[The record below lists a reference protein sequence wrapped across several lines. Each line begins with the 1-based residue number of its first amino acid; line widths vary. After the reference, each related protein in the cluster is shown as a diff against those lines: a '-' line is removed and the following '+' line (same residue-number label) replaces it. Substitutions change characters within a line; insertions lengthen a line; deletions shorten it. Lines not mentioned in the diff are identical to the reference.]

1 MKKKLFFILILF
13 TVIFTSCEKEPL
25 PADIET
31 IIFGE
36 IYDSTNDLPIINK
49 KLKIAEFREI
59 STLSGGNSIFNGY
72 IDSTYTNNNGAYN
85 LAFRTSGNGSR
96 YVIQI
101 EYDKEVHIFDSDE
114 TIQDEIIGE
123 QLELNFE
130 ALQLYPVDLRVITTD
145 IINQEI
151 TVYQLFPGGITD
163 RIPPATQNSIRRI
176 WIDKNIVNNINFSIR
191 EPNPNLNYDIEIP
204 INDTTELYEYEVEI
218 NSSDFE

>member
-1 MKKKLFFILILF
+1 MKKKLIFILILF

-59 STLSGGNSIFNGY
+59 STLSGVSSIFNGY
-72 IDSTYTNNNGAYN
+72 IDSTYTNINGAYN
-85 LAFRTSGNGSR
+85 LPFKTSGNGSR

-101 EYDKEVHIFDSDE
+101 EYNKEVHIFDSDE
-114 TIQDEIIGE
+114 TIQDEIIGQ

-151 TVYQLFPGGITD
+151 TVYQQFPGGITD
-163 RIPPATQNSIRRI
+163 RIPPATQNSVRRI